1 MDRIQADITKMH
13 GHPPTVDGIVGKFRP
28 NRKAES
34 RDDSRTRSMN
44 AAPTGFVVS
53 CVVIPTRFV
62 A

>member
-34 RDDSRTRSMN
+34 RDDSRPRSMN

-53 CVVIPTRFV
+53 CVVD
-62 A
+62 